1 MAGREPDSRGA
12 ASGAPPVSPRRVPC
26 GDKAD
31 RLYCSALALRFA
43 HEAGLA
49 RREAGR
55 VALCVAELVSNVARH
70 ARDGDLE
77 LDVAVA
83 DRDGVPSRAVRVV
96 VRDRG
101 PGLSDVELAV
111 RDGWSQGRALAPE
124 DPRGQGLGKG
134 LGAVLR
140 VMDSV
145 RIEARP
151 GEGTTVTALKFV
163 R

>member
-1 MAGREPDSRGA
+1 MRGGTA
-12 ASGAPPVSPRRVPC
+12 EATGPLRLSC
-26 GDKAD
+26 GDGAD
-31 RLYCSALALRFA
+31 RLYCAALALRFA
-43 HEAGLA
+43 HGAGLT
-49 RREAGR
+49 RREAGQ

-70 ARDGDLE
+70 ARDGHLE
-77 LDVAVA
+77 LDVTLAERA
-83 DRDGVPSRAVRVV
+83 GVQARAVRVV

-101 PGLSDVELAV
+101 PGLPDVELAV

-145 RIEARP
+145 RIESRP
-151 GEGTTVTALKFV
+151 GEGTAVTALKFV